1 MWFYVQEQGHQ
12 QNKQRKR
19 RTAARASLRAHRI
32 QPHTDVRR
40 WKRENGKKRKSRKED
55 VKKRLHSTRVSSAR
69 RPKMC
74 KYDKKRL
81 GTVCRNKRYN
91 TRSCFLFLSFCFVRS
106 PPGSPKW
113 SARFLCVRASS
124 RLFFL
129 FFLPRSPIS
138 RDCHGARNR
147 QKTRINPLSGTA
159 A

>member
-91 TRSCFLFLSFCFVRS
+91 TRSCFLFFLFASCDPHLVPPNGLLVFCVC
-106 PPGSPKW
+106 
-113 SARFLCVRASS
+113 ARVHVFFFFFSS
-124 RLFFL
+124 RGRRF
-129 FFLPRSPIS
+129 R
-138 RDCHGARNR
+138 A
-147 QKTRINPLSGTA
+147 TVTA
-159 A
+159 QEIGKKRE